1 MRIRTAQRPV
11 ARQPRMHR
19 QNGRTPA
26 HRVRVGGAR
35 RLFAG
40 MGAFILAAAS
50 GVTAADPQTEVPIMG
65 DEAMPRCDQPLTHE
79 QAAAFSELALD
90 CIVTE
95 YPNKPG
101 QVMLGEESVL
111 APRQLHPVF
120 YGCFDWHSAVHGH
133 WLLVRLLKLYP
144 GHSAAELTRNVL
156 EAQFSS
162 DALLAEAEYF
172 DEDQNRSF
180 ERMYGWAW
188 LLRLVVELRTFDD
201 PYARQWAQRL
211 APLEQRIVA
220 LAMDYLPRLDWP
232 VRTGVHPNTA
242 FALGQELDYARSV
255 ANTELEQ
262 LLIDRSLAY
271 YAADRQY
278 PVNYEPGGEDFFS
291 AALAEADLMR
301 RVLPTGE
308 YSAWLDGFFP
318 GLRAGELGRLLEPAK
333 VSDVTDGKIVHL
345 AGLNLHRAWTM
356 RSVAGAL
363 PPEDPRAKVLLD
375 SAADHLQAGL
385 EYVFSGHYEG
395 EHWLATFA
403 VYGLTEVDAAP

>member
-1 MRIRTAQRPV
+1 MLA
-11 ARQPRMHR
+11 
-19 QNGRTPA
+19 
-26 HRVRVGGAR
+26 GAIT
-35 RLFAG
+35 L
-40 MGAFILAAAS
+40 LVVAAS
-50 GVTAADPQTEVPIMG
+50 GVAAADPQTDIPIMG
-65 DEAMPRCDQPLTHE
+65 EEAMPRFNQPLTNE
-79 QAAAFSELALD
+79 QAAAFSKLALD

-111 APRQLHPVF
+111 TPRQLHPVF

-144 GHSAAELTRNVL
+144 GHSTAELTRSVL
-156 EAQFSS
+156 EAQFSTK
-162 DALLAEAEYF
+162 ALLEEAEYF

-211 APLEQRIVA
+211 APLEQRIVE
-220 LAMDYLPRLDWP
+220 LTTDYLPRLDWP

-242 FALGQELDYARSV
+242 FALGQELDYARAV
-255 ANTELEQ
+255 GNAGLER

-278 PVNYEPGGEDFFS
+278 PVNYEPSGEDFFS

-301 RVLPTGE
+301 RILPAGE
-308 YSAWLDGFFP
+308 YSSWLDGFFP
-318 GLRAGELGRLLEPAK
+318 GLRAGEMGRLLEPAT

-356 RSVAGAL
+356 RSVARAL
-363 PPEDPRAKVLLD
+363 PAGDERAQVLLE
-375 SAADHLQAGL
+375 SARDHLEAGL

>member
-1 MRIRTAQRPV
+1 
-11 ARQPRMHR
+11 
-19 QNGRTPA
+19 
-26 HRVRVGGAR
+26 
-35 RLFAG
+35 
-40 MGAFILAAAS
+40 MG
-50 GVTAADPQTEVPIMG
+50 E
-65 DEAMPRCDQPLTHE
+65 EAMPSFGQPLTRE
-79 QAAAFSELALD
+79 RAAAFSELALD

-101 QVMLGEESVL
+101 QVMLGEDSVL
-111 APRQLHPVF
+111 TPRQLHPVF

-144 GHSAAELTRNVL
+144 GHSAAELARNVL
-156 EAQFSS
+156 EAQFST

-172 DEDQNRSF
+172 DEEQNRSF

-188 LLRLVVELRTFDD
+188 LLRLVVELRAFDD

-211 APLEQRIVA
+211 APLERRIVA
-220 LAMDYLPRLDWP
+220 LTMDYLPRLDWP

-242 FALGQELDYARSV
+242 FALGQELDYARAV
-255 ANTELEQ
+255 GNAQLER

-278 PVNYEPGGEDFFS
+278 PVNYEPSGEDFFS

-301 RVLPTGE
+301 RVLPAPE

-318 GLRAGELGRLLEPAK
+318 GLREGELGRLLEPAE

-356 RSVAGAL
+356 RSVAWAL
-363 PPEDPRAKVLLD
+363 PAEDPRAKVLLE
-375 SAADHLQAGL
+375 SAGDHLQAGL

>member
-1 MRIRTAQRPV
+1 
-11 ARQPRMHR
+11 
-19 QNGRTPA
+19 
-26 HRVRVGGAR
+26 
-35 RLFAG
+35 
-40 MGAFILAAAS
+40 
-50 GVTAADPQTEVPIMG
+50 
-65 DEAMPRCDQPLTHE
+65 MPRFDQPLTHE

-111 APRQLHPVF
+111 TPRQLHPVF

-144 GHSAAELTRNVL
+144 GHPAAELTRSVL
-156 EAQFSS
+156 EAQFSTQ
-162 DALLAEAEYF
+162 ALLEEAEYF

-188 LLRLVVELRTFDD
+188 LLRLAVELRTFED
-201 PYARQWAQRL
+201 PYARQWLLRL

-220 LAMDYLPRLDWP
+220 LTMDYLPRLDWP

-242 FALGQELDYARSV
+242 FALGQALDYAR
-255 ANTELEQ
+255 ATGHGELQQ
-262 LLIDRSLAY
+262 LLVERSLAY
-271 YAADRQY
+271 YAADRAY

-301 RVLPTGE
+301 RVLDSAE
-308 YSAWLDGFFP
+308 YSDWLDGFFP
-318 GLRAGELGRLLEPAK
+318 ALREGELGRLQQPAT

-356 RSVAGAL
+356 RSVARAL
-363 PPEDPRAKVLLD
+363 PAGDPRAGVLLA
-375 SAADHLQAGL
+375 SAGDHLAAGL
-385 EYVFSGHYEG
+385 DYVFSGHYEG

-403 VYGLTEVDAAP
+403 IYGLTDVDARQ